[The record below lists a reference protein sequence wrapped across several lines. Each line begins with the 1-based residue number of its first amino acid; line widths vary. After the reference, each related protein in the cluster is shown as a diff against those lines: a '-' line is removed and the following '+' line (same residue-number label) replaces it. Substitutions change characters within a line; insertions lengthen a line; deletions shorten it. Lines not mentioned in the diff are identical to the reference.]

1 MISFKDVW
9 QDPRFITMHTAN
21 TYPKKRRVHFSDIST
36 FKLIPDEITSDCQE
50 SDQST
55 CGANTI
61 QAESQACPAEVRV
74 QDDFA
79 ALSQDELPKLV
90 DSDFRFSSI
99 CEKLSPLKINPQQLP
114 IRTKLLDGSGSVTLA
129 TYTLVCMMVKQRTIE
144 HKQVIDI
151 VLHFSSSMAAPF
163 LRQPTSPLRTVSKAS
178 DLVEAEGSSCNLSD
192 IKLRDHRLLCAG
204 IQSRLATLRERI
216 HASGKA
222 VLRPSNAIMGPPF
235 APALDFL
242 RDVVREVSA
251 SAAAAEHSS
260 PTKRTR
266 ED

>member
-1 MISFKDVW
+1 
-9 QDPRFITMHTAN
+9 MHT
-21 TYPKKRRVHFSDIST
+21 TTDYPKKRRVHFSEIST
-36 FKLIPDEITSDCQE
+36 FKLIQDEITSNCQE

-61 QAESQACPAEVRV
+61 QAKSQACPAEVRV

-79 ALSQDELPKLV
+79 ALSQDGLPKLV

-99 CEKLSPLKINPQQLP
+99 CEKLNPLKINPQQFP

-129 TYTLVCMMVKQRTIE
+129 TYTLVCMMVKQGTIE
-144 HKQVIDI
+144 HTQVIDI
-151 VLHFSSSMAAPF
+151 VLHFTSSMAPPF
-163 LRQPTSPLRTVSKAS
+163 LRQPTSRTVSKAS
-178 DLVEAEGSSCNLSD
+178 DLVEAEGLSCNLSD
-192 IKLRDHRLLCAG
+192 IQLHEHRLLCAG
-204 IQSRLATLRERI
+204 IQSRLAALRERI
-216 HASGKA
+216 LASGKA

-242 RDVVREVSA
+242 RNVVREVSA

-260 PTKRTR
+260 PKKRTR